1 MPLMRIDMVKGQR
14 TPEEIQKVMQLAYD
28 LTRKDLGVP
37 EDDRFQVVTQHE
49 SYEMKLMDAGLGIN
63 RSDDVILFQIL
74 STPRTM
80 GQKKFYC
87 KDMVEAFGREMNMR
101 PEDVM
106 IVFATNHAEDWSF
119 GHGKQQFLDGE
130 L

>member
-1 MPLMRIDMVKGQR
+1 MPLMRIDMVKGRR
-14 TPEEIQKVMQLAYD
+14 TPDEIKKVMQLSYD

-49 SYEMKLMDAGLGIN
+49 AYEMKLMDAGLGIE
-63 RSDDVILFQIL
+63 RTDDILLFEIL

-80 GQKKFYC
+80 GQKKKYC
-87 KDMVEAFGREMNMR
+87 QDMAEAFHTQMGMK
-101 PEDVM
+101 PEDIM
-106 IVFATNHAEDWSF
+106 IVFATNHAEDFSF
-119 GHGKQQFLDGE
+119 GNGKQQFLNGE